1 MRTTRIGCT
10 VELIFE
16 NGVLV
21 GQRQHKG
28 YVHDE
33 DDDISIERG
42 PPNLELQFGD
52 TGKLENIVDRSPTA
66 QIFERIV
73 AAISREF
80 PQDDKRVLL

>member
-10 VELIFE
+10 VELVFE

-21 GQRQHKG
+21 GQRQYKG

-33 DDDISIERG
+33 DDDINIERG
-42 PPNLELQFGD
+42 PPNLEFRFSE
-52 TGKLENIVDRSPTA
+52 TGRLDRVEHPPTV

-80 PQDDKRVLL
+80 PQDDKRVML